1 MLKIK
6 AFAFNPFQEN
16 TYVLHDETKECVII
30 DPGCFDTS
38 EKLELTDFIASNGL
52 RPVKLLN
59 THCHIDHVLGNAYCK
74 RNFGIELSAHKKDE
88 PVLRAVKAYAS
99 NYGFAGYEESEI
111 DHYIDE
117 GDVVQFGS
125 TNLEVLFVP
134 GHAPGHVAFYH
145 ADTKQLMGGDVLF
158 RQSIGR
164 IDLPGGD
171 HSTLIKSIHE
181 KLFTLSDDVEVFP
194 GHGETTT
201 IGYEKVYNP
210 FCGLKR

>member
-38 EKLELTDFIASNGL
+38 EKLELTDFIAVNGL
-52 RPVKLLN
+52 KPVKLLN

-74 RNFGIELSAHKKDE
+74 RNFGIELYAHKKDE

-111 DHYIDE
+111 DHYFDE
-117 GDVVQFGS
+117 GDVVEFGS
-125 TNLEVLFVP
+125 TSLDVLFVP

-145 ADTKQLMGGDVLF
+145 ADAKQLMGGDVLF

-164 IDLPGGD
+164 TDLPGGD
-171 HSTLIKSIHE
+171 HNTLIKSIHE

-210 FCGLKR
+210 FCGLK